1 MTESFKSPACNT
13 RMGCVPGDPKEARAH
28 AANCRQLAETASSPT
43 VQKTFADLANQWNRL
58 ANELDDAY
66 ALLNALNELDLKSSS
81 EADHRFQTKA
91 IPRCRRRIELRCGC
105 CGSYAKGTDR
115 SRRPLEP

>member
-1 MTESFKSPACNT
+1 
-13 RMGCVPGDPKEARAH
+13 MGCVPGDPKEARAH

-81 EADHRFQTKA
+81 EADSPLPDKSDPKMSEEDRTT
-91 IPRCRRRIELRCGC
+91 LRVL
-105 CGSYAKGTDR
+105 R
-115 SRRPLEP
+115 

>member
-1 MTESFKSPACNT
+1 M
-13 RMGCVPGDPKEARAH
+13 PGDPKEARAH

-66 ALLNALNELDLKSSS
+66 ALLNALNELDLKSWS
-81 EADHRFQTKA
+81 EAGSPLPDKSDPKMSEEDLTT
-91 IPRCRRRIELRCGC
+91 LRVL
-105 CGSYAKGTDR
+105 R
-115 SRRPLEP
+115 